1 MKKMAKMGIMQILII
16 GGSDAGI
23 SAGLRAKEMVPE
35 ADVTVLVKDRYPN
48 FSICG
53 LPFYIGGEVEN
64 WKDLAHRDMDQL
76 KKTGIRW
83 LLGHTATRID
93 QQAHQ
98 VIAVNPSKNEIVLP
112 YDKLILATGAAS
124 ARPPIPGA
132 DLPGVFFLR
141 FMDDGL
147 AVQEYLEK
155 FPVRRAAIIGSG
167 YIGMEMADA
176 LHQRG
181 INVTLLEMADSAM
194 PSFDRQMG
202 ALLQTRLEEKG
213 VRVETGIK
221 ITRIEQQ
228 PSGLKLNAG
237 KETFAESDFILIA
250 AGARP
255 SVELAAETQI
265 FLGKTGAIAVNEKME
280 TSLKDIY
287 AAGDCAETHHRMTRK
302 YHYMPLGTTAHK
314 QGRIAG
320 ENAANGNSIFKGVV
334 GTQSVKILD
343 RVAARAGFRD
353 VEARANGFDPMT
365 VFLET
370 PDHKAYYPGASPMHI
385 RLTGDRKTG
394 RLLGAQII
402 GHHGAEIS
410 KRIDVV
416 ATALYSGLMVSDL
429 ANFDL
434 SYTPPLSSPW
444 DPLQMAAFE
453 WCKQLNN

>member
-1 MKKMAKMGIMQILII
+1 MNQIIII

-23 SAGLRAKEMVPE
+23 SAGLRIKEIDPKPE
-35 ADVTVLVKDRYPN
+35 VTILLKDEYPN

-64 WKDLAHRDMDQL
+64 WKNLAHRSMDQL
-76 KKTGIRW
+76 KTTGICW

-98 VIAVNPSKNEIVLP
+98 VIAVNPSKEEIVLP

-124 ARPPIPGA
+124 VRPPIPGA
-132 DLPGVFFLR
+132 ELPGVFLLR

-181 INVTLLEMADSAM
+181 LSVTLLEMADSVM
-194 PSFDRQMG
+194 PSFDRQLG

-213 VRVETGIK
+213 VRVKTGIK
-221 ITRIEQQ
+221 ITKIENQGR
-228 PSGLKLNAG
+228 GLVLLAG
-237 KETFAESDFILIA
+237 DTMMAEADFILIA

-255 SVELAAETQI
+255 SVKLAAEAQI
-265 FLGKTGAIAVNEKME
+265 LLGKTGAIAVNKKME
-280 TSLKDIY
+280 TSEKDIY
-287 AAGDCAETHHRMTRK
+287 AAGDCAETYHCMTGK
-302 YHYMPLGTTAHK
+302 YLYMPLGTTAHK

-320 ENAANGNSIFKGVV
+320 ENAAGGNSVFKGVM

-343 RVAARAGFRD
+343 RVAARTGFGGM
-353 VEARANGFDPMT
+353 EARLHGFDPMT
-365 VFLET
+365 IHMET
-370 PDHKAYYPGASPMHI
+370 PDHKAYYPGATPMHI

-416 ATALYSGLMVSDL
+416 ATALYSGLTVSDL

-453 WCKQLNN
+453 WCKQVNN